1 MFKKEIKMDYLEA
14 FKNLKQELYYSPNQI
29 PDIDKWHEIIEEA
42 LLRLKEIDQSSPSEA
57 LKCLKLIE
65 DTIETKMG
73 LGVVNAYRIK
83 IIEKTLTKAQEQETI
98 ANENIKTLDFVKD
111 AIKTLLIQT
120 SKSLVLSKKYNVR
133 VFHSNML
140 DEVHEFET
148 LQAARDYA
156 AKQKDFCLIS
166 MAIEEWFGE
175 D

>member
-1 MFKKEIKMDYLEA
+1 MDYLEA
-14 FKNLKQELYYSPNQI
+14 LETLKDMLIGNGCNSSINDYVDNLILPIKQ
-29 PDIDKWHEIIEEA
+29 A
-42 LLRLKEIDQSSPSEA
+42 LQRLKEIDQSSPSEA

-83 IIEKTLTKAQEQETI
+83 IIEKALTKAQEQETI